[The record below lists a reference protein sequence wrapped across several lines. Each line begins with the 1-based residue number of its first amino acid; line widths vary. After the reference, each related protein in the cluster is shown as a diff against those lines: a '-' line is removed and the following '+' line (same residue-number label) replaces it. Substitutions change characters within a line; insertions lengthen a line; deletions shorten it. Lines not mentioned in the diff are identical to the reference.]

1 MSINKLRMLGRILII
16 LWILFEIIM
25 AIRLRND
32 LVKLDTLTLAFK
44 LLFLVTLLYYLGK
57 PLDVLTKTIAIVAP
71 ALALLVRIPSTH
83 LSYTFF
89 PSTTV
94 LIGLLASI
102 AVLLRGNIRT
112 GASLASVNILILVAT
127 IYGLI
132 RYGYFYSSPC
142 NTTIIDMITSLV
154 VAVSTTVLSYSWR
167 RHLIPYTLSPL
178 LLLVLCKGLYYTGL
192 V

>member
-1 MSINKLRMLGRILII
+1 MPTNKLRTLGRILII
-16 LWILFEIIM
+16 LWILFEITM
-25 AIRLRND
+25 AIKLRND

-44 LLFLVTLLYYLGK
+44 LLFLITLLYYLGK
-57 PLDVLTKTIAIVAP
+57 PLDELTETIALVAP

-94 LIGLLASI
+94 LIGFLASI
-102 AVLLRGNIRT
+102 AILLRGNIRT
-112 GASLASVNILILVAT
+112 GASLASVNMLVLVTT

-142 NTTIIDMITSLV
+142 NTTIIDTITSLV
-154 VAVSTTVLSYSWR
+154 VAVSTTALAYSWR
-167 RHLIPYTLSPL
+167 RHLVPYTLSPL
-178 LLLVLCKGLYYTGL
+178 LLLVLCKGLFYIGL